1 MYKLITV
8 SDSVR
13 VPPNMFG
20 IPLSENIYNILVEKY
35 EGLLDKDIGFIIAIG
50 DIKEIGEGKVI
61 YGDGAAY
68 HPTVFEVLCFIPEL
82 YEVIEGEVVDVVE
95 FGIFVRLGPLDGL
108 VHISQIMDDY
118 VSYDPKNEAIVGKET
133 GKIIKKGD
141 KVRAR
146 IVAVSLKESKKRG
159 SKIALTLRQTGLG
172 KIEWIEDE
180 KKKRKEEKEKK

>member
-1 MYKLITV
+1 
-8 SDSVR
+8 
-13 VPPNMFG
+13 MFG
-20 IPLSENIYNILVEKY
+20 TPLSENIYNILVEKY
-35 EGLLDKDIGFIIAIG
+35 EGLLDKDIGFIMAIG
-50 DIKEIGEGKVI
+50 DIKEIGEGRVI

-68 HPTVFEVLCFIPEL
+68 HTTVFEVLCYIPEL

-118 VSYDPKNEAIVGKET
+118 VFYDPKNEIIMGKET
-133 GKIIKKGD
+133 GRIIRKGD

-146 IVAVSLKESKKRG
+146 IIAISLKEMKKRS
-159 SKIALTLRQTGLG
+159 SKIALTLRQPGLG

-180 KKKRKEEKEKK
+180 KREREKENEECHS